1 MTPVAVVRSLSSR
14 RKARTGAHATQRVD
28 LGNGSYVLV
37 RPVTREEIDYINE
50 AVRQA
55 GGNVGTLAAAVL
67 DACVVDGRIRGEA
80 YSDVYQVLP
89 CTADAMA
96 RILRAAQLNVDAE
109 SVYGWLDESLR
120 RPAVMS
126 SVDARHDRTRTR
138 TRARRRR
145 SDAARSTASASE
157 SPGPDPAPI
166 IRTGPRAVLAAPRPL
181 RVEHPTPD
189 NTLALAALHRGPDEC
204 QPELPHV

>member
-14 RKARTGAHATQRVD
+14 RKARAGAHATQRVE

-50 AVRQA
+50 VVRQA

-67 DACVVDGRIRGEA
+67 DACVVDGRIRGKA

-89 CTADAMA
+89 CTADTMA

-109 SVYGWLDESLR
+109 SVYGWLDDSLR
-120 RPAVMS
+120 RPAVKS
-126 SVDARHDRTRTR
+126 SVDARQDR